1 MPEPTALPNDAS
13 LKVYAATDPERLYV
27 LATEPARTARSLYAP
42 EVLKLV
48 ELLTGQRS
56 QAATDCAVRLGEHA
70 ARLVPAPGAAQLM
83 DHVVRE
89 LGRRS
94 TPVHLRPHFEQAP
107 TAEDPVTEFRARLLH
122 QLALGRGLRDEPYT
136 TYQAGLRELGHPLS
150 WLPLTSFHFEH
161 TVRERAWSP
170 GDMLGSMSPEE
181 LHARYPATAPTA
193 TGAGA
198 GLAALHTPDDRRAEV
213 AVDPFA
219 GLGRSAVEFFTLPEP
234 LDPADFNSALLTA
247 LGATSLAGLTAET
260 LAAAHT
266 TADDVI
272 GDLYV
277 AAASGGMWGDSRPG
291 AYCRLS
297 TWRALYALMDL
308 DLSVPHGHAVRAAA
322 DHRWLRLAPAR
333 RTGDFF
339 FGDLSDTAF
348 AVLDPTRTRVAVIA
362 ATDTD

>member
-1 MPEPTALPNDAS
+1 MAPSHLVPLRAHRTGARVEP
-13 LKVYAATDPERLYV
+13 
-27 LATEPARTARSLYAP
+27 
-42 EVLKLV
+42 
-48 ELLTGQRS
+48 G
-56 QAATDCAVRLGEHA
+56 GH
-70 ARLVPAPGAAQLM
+70 ARLHEPRGA
-83 DHVVRE
+83 
-89 LGRRS
+89 
-94 TPVHLRPHFEQAP
+94 LRPLP
-107 TAEDPVTEFRARLLH
+107 RDSTDRDRSRA
-122 QLALGRGLRDEPYT
+122 GR
-136 TYQAGLRELGHPLS
+136 
-150 WLPLTSFHFEH
+150 
-161 TVRERAWSP
+161 
-170 GDMLGSMSPEE
+170 
-181 LHARYPATAPTA
+181 
-193 TGAGA
+193 
-198 GLAALHTPDDRRAEV
+198 AALHTPDDRRAEV

-219 GLGRSAVEFFTLPEP
+219 ELGRSAAEFFTLPVP

-247 LGATSLAGLTAET
+247 LGATSLAGLTTET